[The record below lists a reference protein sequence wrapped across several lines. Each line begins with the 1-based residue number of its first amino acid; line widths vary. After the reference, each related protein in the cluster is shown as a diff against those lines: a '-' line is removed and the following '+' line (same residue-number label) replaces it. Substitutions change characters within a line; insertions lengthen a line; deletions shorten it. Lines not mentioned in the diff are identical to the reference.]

1 MTGDRGAVYFNHGL
15 ESGPWGD
22 KITRLAEIARA
33 QGLFAESIDYSGV
46 RDVNR
51 RVEMLLASDAG
62 GRRPLIL
69 VGSSMGSYV
78 AAVASA
84 SLRPRGLFLLAP
96 AFYVPGFPIQEPAPH
111 ADVVAL
117 VHGWKD
123 DLIPFENSIRYAR
136 KFGASLHLVDSDHRL
151 SSQLPLIA
159 SLFDA
164 FLNKALLGEYE

>member
-1 MTGDRGAVYFNHGL
+1 MTGDAGAVYFNHGL

-33 QGLFAESIDYSGV
+33 RGLRAESIDYSGI
-46 RDVNR
+46 RDANR

-62 GRRPLIL
+62 RHRPLVL

-84 SLRPRGLFLLAP
+84 SLRPKGLFLLAP

-111 ADVVAL
+111 ADEVAL

-123 DLIPFENSIRYAR
+123 DLIPVENSLRYAR
-136 KFGASLHLVDSDHRL
+136 KFEASLHLVDSDHRL

-159 SLFDA
+159 SIFDA
-164 FLNKALLGEYE
+164 FLNKVLHGEYA

>member
-1 MTGDRGAVYFNHGL
+1 MTTSGAVYFNHGL

-22 KITRLAEIARA
+22 KITRLAEVARA
-33 QGLFAESIDYSGV
+33 RGLFVESPDYSGV
-46 RDVNR
+46 RDADR
-51 RVEMLLASDAG
+51 RVEMLLASDA
-62 GRRPLIL
+62 RRHDPLIL

-78 AAVASA
+78 AAAASA

-96 AFYVPGFPIQEPAPH
+96 AFYLPGFTLQEPVPH
-111 ADVVAL
+111 ADVLVL

-123 DLIPFENSIRYAR
+123 ELIPFENSVRYAR
-136 KFGASLHLVDSDHRL
+136 KFGAALHIVDSDHRL

-164 FLNKALLGEYE
+164 FLNKVIQGEYQ

>member
-1 MTGDRGAVYFNHGL
+1 MKGTVCFNHGK

-22 KITRLAEIARA
+22 KITRLADVARRHDYAVESVDYTGMLDPDARIQKLLGADTARA
-33 QGLFAESIDYSGV
+33 SGLV
-46 RDVNR
+46 
-51 RVEMLLASDAG
+51 
-62 GRRPLIL
+62 L

-96 AFYVPGFPIQEPAPH
+96 AFYLPGFPVQEPVPH
-111 ADVVAL
+111 AESVAL

-123 DLIPFENSIRYAR
+123 ELIPPEHSIRYAR
-136 KFGASLHLVDSDHRL
+136 RFDATLHLVDSDHRL
-151 SSQLPLIA
+151 SSQLPLIE

-164 FLNKALLGEYE
+164 FLRQLT